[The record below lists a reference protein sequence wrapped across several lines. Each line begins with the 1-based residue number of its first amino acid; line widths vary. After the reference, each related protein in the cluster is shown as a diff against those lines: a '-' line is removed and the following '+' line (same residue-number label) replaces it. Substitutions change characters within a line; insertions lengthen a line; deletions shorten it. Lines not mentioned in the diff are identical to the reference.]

1 MRSRPW
7 ITAVVVGLLAVGAG
21 GAAFASAGD
30 DGHAEKTF
38 TLIQHETNFALIT
51 HGPQPAAGDTIVI
64 RDDLLRSGEHGQ
76 ATEKVGFD
84 NIQCTVTFDSHI
96 LCHAATE
103 LFGRGQLTQ
112 QGVIAFPPPSSFDT
126 AVTGGTDN
134 FRGAR
139 GEVHRVQL
147 SQTDSRLTF
156 QLL

>member
-1 MRSRPW
+1 MRARPW

-21 GAAFASAGD
+21 GAAFASAAD
-30 DGHAEKTF
+30 DEHVDKTF
-38 TLIQHETNFALIT
+38 TLIQHQTNFAFIT

-64 RDDLLRSGEHGQ
+64 RDDLFRTGEHRQ

-84 NIQCTVTFDSHI
+84 NIQCTVTFESHL

-112 QGVIAFPPPSSFDT
+112 QAVTTFPPPSNFAT
-126 AVTGGTDN
+126 AVTGGTDD

-139 GEVHRVQL
+139 GEAHVVQL

-156 QLL
+156 QLV